1 MFIKQDLCLYLLRY
15 QNSSLRV
22 QMRSCLCGRE
32 LCIQR
37 CYYSCLDCKAWSL
50 SYCRLQLETFWLFSS
65 DLWHQWGR
73 CLFLE
78 PFYINPRDHCLG
90 KSKQNISFWNTQT
103 TLSGTNDHVNVT
115 SVRFLPWSEAQTLS
129 TCLNV
134 SCCHVIGWWDI
145 YINGQLNRCL

>member
-1 MFIKQDLCLYLLRY
+1 MVCYPHQLMGTLTLYPWKPTKSDAWISFLTRAV
-15 QNSSLRV
+15 SV
-22 QMRSCLCGRE
+22 IDCA
-32 LCIQR
+32 CIR
-37 CYYSCLDCKAWSL
+37 NYWGWSL
-50 SYCRLQLETFWLFSS
+50 LMHLNLEKHINYSNVHQTTSLF
-65 DLWHQWGR
+65 
-73 CLFLE
+73 LFLE

-115 SVRFLPWSEAQTLS
+115 SVRFLPWSEAQTMS

-145 YINGQLNRCL
+145 YINGHLNRCL